1 MLPEVLE
8 RNSSS
13 PSELLVLGDLVNL
26 AVLLFSSLK
35 GSFGESAYHMTGVKS
50 RHTAPQKLTLKGAC
64 QLLRKN
70 PNFICN

>member
-50 RHTAPQKLTLKGAC
+50 RHSPTKAYIKGYTPAVT
-64 QLLRKN
+64 
-70 PNFICN
+70 